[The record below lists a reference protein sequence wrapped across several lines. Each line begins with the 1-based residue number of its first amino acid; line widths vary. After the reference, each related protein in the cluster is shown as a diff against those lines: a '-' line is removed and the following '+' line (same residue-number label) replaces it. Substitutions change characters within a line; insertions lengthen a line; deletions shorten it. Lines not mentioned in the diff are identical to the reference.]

1 MLSLRVWK
9 CCRLR
14 TAVDCLLLGVQVD
27 INGIPMT
34 LLDTAGMRSTADTV
48 EAMGVERSE
57 RAASVAEAV
66 VFVYDSA
73 VCVTLATSCV
83 SSCTVFTDN

>member
-1 MLSLRVWK
+1 M
-9 CCRLR
+9 
-14 TAVDCLLLGVQVD
+14 QVD

-48 EAMGVERSE
+48 EAMGVVRSE
-57 RAASVAEAV
+57 RAANAADVI

-73 VCVTLATSCV
+73 VCVAPAVACVRSCMHCV
-83 SSCTVFTDN
+83 